1 MFNYLKWNLSK
12 DEDDIAEAL
21 DQEDSQKI
29 SSEMLGE
36 MSSKLS
42 MPTMSRASSIMSLAI
57 EEQSQTEEVKKKK
70 SKFGFFGKKEEKKK
84 KLRSVSFWMV
94 YDNGIKIG
102 NDDSFLSWQC

>member
-1 MFNYLKWNLSK
+1 
-12 DEDDIAEAL
+12 
-21 DQEDSQKI
+21 
-29 SSEMLGE
+29 MLGE

-84 KLRSVSFWMV
+84 KLRVVSF
-94 YDNGIKIG
+94 
-102 NDDSFLSWQC
+102 